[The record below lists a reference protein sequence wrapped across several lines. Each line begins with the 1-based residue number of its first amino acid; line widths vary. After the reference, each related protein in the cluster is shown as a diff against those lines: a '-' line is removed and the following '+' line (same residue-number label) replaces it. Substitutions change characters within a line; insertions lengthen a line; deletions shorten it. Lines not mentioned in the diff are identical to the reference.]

1 MLASFAAM
9 RLLFLSSTDAK
20 KNEFPVVIDI
30 ETFIESG
37 IPRLGVVLKGSQHDP
52 VALTSKINAQVW
64 IASHR

>member
-20 KNEFPVVIDI
+20 KNESPVVIDI

-37 IPRLGVVLKGSQHDP
+37 IPRLRVVKNIIGHE
-52 VALTSKINAQVW
+52 ALLTI
-64 IASHR
+64 ID